1 MHPGSHTMLSA
12 LKSPQLTEV
21 HSWYKLEIAPKP
33 KDIPGTRLIRCAL
46 TDEGSMS
53 FRFAARWVGP
63 SRARGAQRHDAKVQQ
78 KPAPLSFPRN
88 VVLRIKNRARSLRV
102 IYVVKKKQ
110 VVFVMIKVLVDDM
123 GKDLIWKLAPKPGK
137 LTSFHLVSQISAV
150 QWREM
155 YFGGWTRRTENWEM
169 TQILSSNAP

>member
-1 MHPGSHTMLSA
+1 
-12 LKSPQLTEV
+12 
-21 HSWYKLEIAPKP
+21 
-33 KDIPGTRLIRCAL
+33 
-46 TDEGSMS
+46 MS

-123 GKDLIWKLAPKPGK
+123 GKDLI
-137 LTSFHLVSQISAV
+137 
-150 QWREM
+150 
-155 YFGGWTRRTENWEM
+155 
-169 TQILSSNAP
+169 